1 MILSKG
7 GKILVANRG
16 PGVRVARFIDPD
28 PRDQLYDHADIE
40 QTRLFQDLQ
49 GSALTDFAEGEMLI
63 LNLSMLEHFPTVLY
77 SCLLRIR
84 EIVMGH
90 RGVVVLCGVR
100 PETKEILDLFKAER
114 LFVVTKTEAQ
124 ALKLVGAMG
133 RSRSAAET
141 GEEPVAFEVSKR
153 RLPSQ

>member
-1 MILSKG
+1 MILSKS
-7 GKILVANRG
+7 GKVLVANRG

-28 PRDQLYDHADIE
+28 LRDQLYNHGEIE
-40 QTRLFQDLQ
+40 QTSLFQDLQ
-49 GSALTDFAEGEMLI
+49 ASALTYFADGEMLI

-77 SCLLRIR
+77 SCFLRVR

-90 RGVVVLCGVR
+90 RGVVVLCGIR

-124 ALKLVGAMG
+124 ALRLAGAMG
-133 RSRSAAET
+133 RSLSADENAE
-141 GEEPVAFEVSKR
+141 GPSPFEVFDR
-153 RLPSQ
+153 RRPR